1 MHHAH
6 VSGSNPEQVRQVASH
21 LLALWGVGA
30 LDRYVDP
37 KVRLEIVSVA
47 WDDLRAAPRYVDF
60 SLSSPDG
67 PVARLDVSRHLEI
80 ATRPE
85 DKTPTEWLWA
95 DALPVL
101 LPARLVE
108 ALRREFQERDAYRKR
123 LARRAAK
130 NGGQEVMDL

>member
-6 VSGSNPEQVRQVASH
+6 VSGSDPEQVRQVASH

-47 WDDLRAAPRYVDF
+47 WDNLRAAPRYVDF

-67 PVARLDVSRHLEI
+67 RVARLDI
-80 ATRPE
+80 W
-85 DKTPTEWLWA
+85 K
-95 DALPVL
+95 
-101 LPARLVE
+101 
-108 ALRREFQERDAYRKR
+108 
-123 LARRAAK
+123 
-130 NGGQEVMDL
+130 